1 MSALLNHILYLKD
14 NCTLMCFVIISLSV
28 INNVLVFNGKWECY
42 LSNLVAIEAGDT
54 GGHLDVTGGA

>member
-1 MSALLNHILYLKD
+1 
-14 NCTLMCFVIISLSV
+14 MCFVIISLSV